1 MASQVTAIMDERVVQ
16 TWALH
21 YLHSRY
27 AKANPGKRIFADV
40 EMLLKKQYEGKKGYD
55 RVDGLICI
63 DDKTSH
69 YSIAIEAK
77 SMKTAYSLL
86 IADKEGSTF
95 QNALISALLI
105 VPALIAVFL
114 FWSLTWYW
122 LVLLASGVIIL
133 SLLAVGFYNESP
145 HLLTTSVHEQLGKY
159 AGNEKWLALPEDVK
173 HHLTASKQWDKF
185 LKICKLSGFGLL
197 TVSNDGFITEWRGP
211 KQAKGDFI
219 RFYKQEQEIKNYLA
233 GKPSLLTNYSNC
245 LSFKSKLQSIVC
257 KNPQSRVTAPQI

>member
-1 MASQVTAIMDERVVQ
+1 MASQATAIMDERVVQ

-27 AKANPGKRIFADV
+27 SKANPGKIIFADV

-63 DDKTSH
+63 NEATSH

-77 SMKTAYSLL
+77 SMKIAYSLL
-86 IADKEGSTF
+86 TAAKEGSTF
-95 QNALISALLI
+95 QNALISLLLI
-105 VPALIAVFL
+105 VPASVAVFL
-114 FWSLTWYW
+114 FWSFTWYW
-122 LVLLASGVIIL
+122 LMLLASGAIFL

-145 HLLTTSVHEQLGKY
+145 YLLTTSVHEQLGKY

-173 HHLTASKQWDKF
+173 HHLTANKQWDKF
-185 LKICKLSGFGLL
+185 LKICRVSGFGLL
-197 TVSNDGFITEWRGP
+197 TVSTDGFVTEWQGP
-211 KQAKGDFI
+211 KQAKGNFI
-219 RFYKQEQEIKNYLA
+219 RFYKQEQEIKNYLTS
-233 GKPSLLTNYSNC
+233 KPSLLTNYSNC
-245 LSFKSKLQSIVC
+245 LSFKNKLQSIAC

>member
-1 MASQVTAIMDERVVQ
+1 MASQATAVMDERVVQ

-63 DDKTSH
+63 NKETNY

-86 IADKEGSTF
+86 TSAKEGSIF
-95 QNALISALLI
+95 QNALISALLVI
-105 VPALIAVFL
+105 PVLLTVFL
-114 FWSLTWYW
+114 FWFLAWYW
-122 LVLLASGVIIL
+122 LVLLVGGVLLL

-145 HLLTTSVHEQLGKY
+145 HLLTTGVHEQLGRY
-159 AGNEKWLALPEDVK
+159 AGNEKWLALPEDVRFR
-173 HHLTASKQWDKF
+173 LTASKQWNKF

-197 TVSNDGFITEWRGP
+197 TVSTDGFVNEWQSP
-211 KQAKGDFI
+211 KQVKGDFI
-219 RFYKQEQEIKNYLA
+219 RLYKKEQEIKNYLD

-245 LSFKSKLQSIVC
+245 LSFKDKLQSIVC